1 MNNRILEV
9 NKILRTT
16 NDCLKIR
23 EEKYTRLYFDK
34 EAYNNYIN
42 GNLDDII

>member
-1 MNNRILEV
+1 MNNGILEV
-9 NKILRTT
+9 IKILRTT

-23 EEKYTRLYFDK
+23 EENGTRLYFDK
-34 EAYNNYIN
+34 EAYNDYIN